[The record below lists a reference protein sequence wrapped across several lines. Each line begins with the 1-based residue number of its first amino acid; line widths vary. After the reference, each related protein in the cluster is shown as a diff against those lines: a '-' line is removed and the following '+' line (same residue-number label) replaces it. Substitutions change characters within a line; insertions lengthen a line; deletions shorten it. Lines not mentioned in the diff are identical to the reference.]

1 MRKLSLPVFI
11 SICAFMILA
20 LGFSDKNS
28 DINSDKKSDKD
39 PKIITDKNNNPSIL
53 TGVDSKKMDGNNIS
67 TWYRNNGGFNRQ
79 PETGNGGC
87 EWPKGSGISARYASG
102 LWIGAV
108 VGNDTLV
115 AIAEYDYEYL
125 PGYIDNNG
133 DPQGKDDTLY
143 RTYKINKGDI
153 SSDDYTNWPSY
164 QGAYTD
170 ENGKPFLIGD
180 QTMFY
185 SYSDGYPEAH
195 GNNAGQTD
203 PLKAQIL
210 QTNFSFNPDFGYLN
224 DVIITEMRI
233 INRGNLPWTKCYMA
247 LWTDDDI
254 GNAQDDAAGCDTN
267 LNLAYTYNF
276 LNTDSEYGTAPPAT
290 GFILL
295 KGQSVQSAGDTVK
308 YYSPPLSNNL
318 VIKPGYK
325 NLGMT
330 SFNFFVGG
338 NPSVGD
344 PSNPREAYY
353 NFQGIR
359 RDGTVWIN
367 PTTNQVTKFAFSGD
381 PYTQTGWV
389 ETDNGD
395 RRFLMSCGPSTVNP
409 GDTQTVVYAQIIS
422 RSGSNRESVRTLK
435 NNSLYLKNLYENN
448 FNITAAAAPPVAK
461 SYSSG
466 NGKVYLSWDDAS
478 EKVKYPNKYSNTDF
492 IFQGYNIYQIS
503 SYSTNPTENDTV
515 LIKTFDKKD
524 GIKDIRD
531 SVYLNSFEGIVY
543 GIVQRGSDNG
553 ISRYIELDKD
563 SLGNQNFINGAEY
576 KYCVTAYYYD
586 PAGGIYTLEKVLES
600 PKIVLKVIPQNIT
613 PGTTI
618 NYSLGDTIN
627 IDQKVL
633 NVMPLIIDPIKL
645 LNASYTSVFG
655 MNSNNNLSW
664 TLTRNFNGNNEVL
677 FQNVEDFTG
686 KQDTA
691 KTADGLML
699 VHHTIRDSGIIRDP
713 DDNFY
718 VSNNLPTYSRTKAWS
733 YEPADNVW
741 FRGPDT
747 LKIRTAKIITNRQ
760 FESRSLGMSFPTFGT
775 FNNYRSRVIAN
786 GNTFSPGTGNNT
798 LLTGGPLRKIKIVFG
813 ENSKAY
819 RYAPP
824 VNVLQTDSNLL
835 LTPYADFA
843 DVPFS
848 VYAVD
853 ELDSTYGN
861 PRRLNIA
868 FVDADANGQWDPDD
882 SPLGKYQFTYVLASD
897 YSEIPEQ
904 NYMSRGG
911 LSINPGSG
919 NANYGFPWLDVM
931 YAWLPRK
938 KSASSTWVNGD
949 VLTVTPYRI
958 TRAEFVPG
966 FPLKYSWTVNGSTF
980 NNTELASSQINN
992 IKAYPNPYY
1001 GFSSLEFN
1009 DAGEK
1014 IIYISNLPSVCDIF
1028 IYSLDG
1034 SLVKQINRNTND
1046 PNSSLAKWDIK
1057 NDDGKY
1063 VASGMYVVYVDCK
1076 DAGAKTLKIAV
1087 FQGR

>member
-1 MRKLSLPVFI
+1 MKRLTLPVFI
-11 SICAFMILA
+11 SMCAFMILA
-20 LGFSDKNS
+20 FGLSDKNF
-28 DINSDKKSDKD
+28 DKKSDKD
-39 PKIITDKNNNPSIL
+39 PKIISDKNNNPSY
-53 TGVDSKKMDGNNIS
+53 TATVDSKKMDGNNIS
-67 TWYRNNGGFNRQ
+67 TWYRNNGSLNRQ
-79 PETGNGGC
+79 PTIGNAGF
-87 EWPKGSGISARYASG
+87 EWPKGSGLFARYASG

-108 VGNDTLV
+108 VGNDTLM

-125 PGYIDNNG
+125 PGYIDDNG

-143 RTYKINKGDI
+143 RTYKIYKGDI
-153 SSDDYTNWPSY
+153 SNDDYADWPAG

-170 ENGKPFLIGD
+170 ENGKPFLMGD

-185 SYSDGYPEAH
+185 SYTDGYPEAH
-195 GNNAGQTD
+195 ENNAGNTL

-247 LWTDDDI
+247 LWTDDDLGD
-254 GNAQDDAAGCDTN
+254 GNNDASGCDTN
-267 LNLAYTYNF
+267 LNLGYTYNF
-276 LNTDSEYGTAPPAT
+276 SNIDNQYGTAPPAV
-290 GFILL
+290 GFIFL

-325 NLGMT
+325 NIGMT
-330 SFNFFVGG
+330 SFNFYTGG

-344 PSNPREAYY
+344 PSNYRESYY
-353 NFQGIR
+353 NLQGIR

-367 PTTNQVTKFAFSGD
+367 PTTNQATKFAFSGD

-389 ETDNGD
+389 ALDAGD
-395 RRFLMSCGPSTVNP
+395 RRFLMSCGPSIVNP
-409 GDTQTVVYAQIIS
+409 GDTQTIVYAQIIS
-422 RSGSNRESVRTLK
+422 RSGSNLESIRTMK
-435 NNSLYLKNLYENN
+435 NNSLYLKNLYDNN

-466 NGKVYLSWDDAS
+466 NGKVYLSWDDAA
-478 EKVKYPNKYSNTDF
+478 EKIKYPNKYSNTDY

-503 SYSTNPTENDTV
+503 SYANNSSESDTV
-515 LIKTFDKKD
+515 LIKTYDKID

-531 SVYLNSFEGIVY
+531 SIYLEEYQSFTY
-543 GIVQRGSDNG
+543 GIVQKGSDNG

-586 PAGGIYTLEKVLES
+586 PAGGIYTLPKLLES

-618 NYSLGDTIN
+618 NYLLGDTVFT
-627 IDQKVL
+627 DQKDFGATPVTL
-633 NVMPLIIDPIKL
+633 DPLKL

-655 MNSNNNLSW
+655 LNSNNNLGW
-664 TLTRNFNGNNEVL
+664 TVTRNFNGSSETL
-677 FQNVEDFTG
+677 FQNVENFTG
-686 KQDTA
+686 SQDTV
-691 KTADGLML
+691 KTADGLMFI
-699 VHHTIRDSGIIRDP
+699 HKMIRDSGIVRDP
-713 DDNFY
+713 DDNY
-718 VSNNLPTYSRTKAWS
+718 YIENKIPTNTRTRAWS
-733 YEPADNVW
+733 YEPAENVW

-747 LKIRTAKIITNRQ
+747 LAIVTAKVITNRQ
-760 FESRSLGMSFPTFGT
+760 FESRSLGMSFPTQGQFIN
-775 FNNYRSRVIAN
+775 FRSRLRAN
-786 GNTFSPGTGNNT
+786 GNSFSPGTGNNT

-824 VNVLQTDSNLL
+824 VNVLQTDTNLFA
-835 LTPYADFA
+835 TPYADFV

-853 ELDSTYGN
+853 ELDSTQGN

-882 SPLGKYQFTYVLASD
+882 SPLGKYQFTYILASD
-897 YSEIPEQ
+897 YSEIPDQ
-904 NYMSRGG
+904 NYVSRSGQ
-911 LSINPGSG
+911 LINPGSG
-919 NANYGFPWLDVM
+919 NPTYGFSSMDIM

-938 KSASSTWVNGD
+938 KSASSSWTNGD

-958 TRAEFVPG
+958 TKADFVPG
-966 FPLKYSWTVNGSTF
+966 FPLKYSWTINGSTF
-980 NNTELASSQINN
+980 NNTELAASQINN

-1014 IIYISNLPSVCDIF
+1014 IIYFSNLPSVCDIF

-1034 SLVKQINRNTND
+1034 ALVKQISRNTND

-1087 FQGR
+1087 FQSR